1 MKRNLLAVLVAG
13 ALSASAAT
21 QAAEVEMF
29 GLIDLALGYAHIDD
43 GQTTTDSFEMK
54 SGPNSQS
61 RIGIRGTEVLA
72 NGWTVGFVLENGFDT
87 DTGALGNQG
96 RLFGRESQVNVA
108 GPFGTVKVGRMGA
121 LMSGLGS
128 TGIFGGTVSAFPSA
142 KATDVPNHKAVM
154 GGVFTQHD
162 NTVTYITPKMAG
174 FQVHA
179 QYSMSR
185 NTTVKDGRENSSAV
199 DRYAAL
205 GVTYTG
211 GPLKAVA
218 IVDQLNYARDTA
230 NDPSDAYTISLG
242 GNYDFKDFVVY
253 AALQHFKNA
262 KPTVDYY
269 NTHAA
274 ETGMGYGSG
283 FGGIITTRIPMG
295 AHALKFGLGYMTMES
310 DVDKSNELDRY
321 VAIAGYQYRFSKRTS
336 YYITAGWGKDSYSKS
351 GAADGSSTAVESGII
366 HRF

>member
-1 MKRNLLAVLVAG
+1 MY
-13 ALSASAAT
+13 
-21 QAAEVEMF
+21 
-29 GLIDLALGYAHIDD
+29 GLIDVAIGYAHLDD
-43 GQTTTDSFEMK
+43 GQATTDSLQMK

-61 RIGIRGTEVLA
+61 RVGIRGSEDLS
-72 NGWTVGFVLENGFDT
+72 NGWKVGFVLENGFDI

-96 RLFGRESQVNVA
+96 RLFGRESQVNIS
-108 GPFGTVKVGRMGA
+108 GPYGTLKFGRMGA

-142 KATDVPNHKAVM
+142 KSTNVPNHKAVM

-162 NTVTYITPKMAG
+162 NTITYVSPDLAG

-185 NTTVKDGRENSSAV
+185 NTTARDGRENSSAV

-205 GVTYTG
+205 GLTYAG
-211 GPLKAVA
+211 GPLKTVL
-218 IVDQLNYARDTA
+218 IVDQLNYAKGTA
-230 NDPSDAYTISLG
+230 SEPSDGYTFSFG
-242 GNYDFKDFVVY
+242 GNYDFKNIVVY
-253 AALQHFKNA
+253 AALQHFEHV

-269 NTHAA
+269 NTHVT
-274 ETGMGYGSG
+274 ETGMAYGSG
-283 FGGIITTRIPMG
+283 YGGIVTAKIPLG
-295 AHALKFGLGYMTMES
+295 KHAIKFGAGYMTMES
-310 DVDKSNELDRY
+310 DKDHSNDLDRW

-336 YYITAGWGKDSYSKS
+336 YYITAGLGQDSYSKKD
-351 GAADGSSTAVESGII
+351 ARDGSVAAVESGII

>member
-1 MKRNLLAVLVAG
+1 MKRSMLAVLAACTLFG
-13 ALSASAAT
+13 AASI
-21 QAAEVEMF
+21 QAAEVEMY
-29 GLIDLALGYAHIDD
+29 GLIDLALGYSHIDD
-43 GQTTTDSFEMK
+43 GSATTDTLEMK

-61 RIGIRGTEVLA
+61 RIGIRGSEDLGD
-72 NGWTVGFVLENGFDT
+72 GWKVGFVLENGFDA
-87 DTGALGNQG
+87 DTGAIGNQG
-96 RLFGRESQVNVA
+96 RLFGRESQINVS
-108 GPFGTVKVGRMGA
+108 GPFGTLKVGRMGA
-121 LMSGLGS
+121 LMSGLGT

-154 GGVFTQHD
+154 GGVFSQHD
-162 NTVTYITPKMAG
+162 NTVTYSTPKLAG

-185 NTTVKDGRENSSAV
+185 NTTVRDGRENSSAV

-205 GVTYTG
+205 GITYAG

-218 IVDQLNYARDTA
+218 IVDQLNYAKDTA
-230 NDPSDAYTISLG
+230 NDPSDAYTVSLG
-242 GNYDFKDFVVY
+242 GNYDFGSVVLD
-253 AALQHFKNA
+253 AAMKHSTPA

-283 FGGIITTRIPMG
+283 FGGIVTARIPLG
-295 AHALKFGLGYMTMES
+295 AHALKFGAGYMTMES
-310 DVDKSNELDRY
+310 DKDSGNELDRW

-336 YYITAGWGKDSYSKS
+336 YYLTAGWGQDSYSKS
-351 GAADGSSTAVESGII
+351 GAADGSVAAVESGII